1 MVSLQKLRNKKVLVF
16 GLGISGIATLKSL
29 IKNKSIVSVWDDN
42 QKKIQNK
49 KIQYDPNFHRKQYD
63 YIVIS
68 PGIDLLKHNHK
79 SYFIK
84 NKKKIITDI
93 DIFVSSLDLKR
104 NKIIAI
110 TGTNGKSTF
119 AKLLYNIIK
128 LKCKNT
134 YLLGN
139 YGKPVLSHRI
149 NTNQNIYVLEL
160 SSYQIEQSKYL
171 KTHYAAILNITP
183 DHLERH
189 KTFSKYFS
197 IKCKVFNSLVPN
209 GKGFVF
215 VSKKYEKLLNIYQ
228 VTDCRE
234 EIGYQIDGIDF
245 GITKDTWARTYFLD
259 CKGNLTDTNF
269 FIEFTKNNEAGWFW
283 KSKSDRIYHVD
294 VKNNKAI
301 WYSLPEM
308 RRVVSQ
314 MNCCVG
320 PLQSGL
326 CKIDINDKMLKG
338 IINRVW

>member
-1 MVSLQKLRNKKVLVF
+1 MSTKQLQEKF
-16 GLGISGIATLKSL
+16 GAAGLKGGL
-29 IKNKSIVSVWDDN
+29 AEEW
-42 QKKIQNK
+42 
-49 KIQYDPNFHRKQYD
+49 
-63 YIVIS
+63 
-68 PGIDLLKHNHK
+68 L
-79 SYFIK
+79 
-84 NKKKIITDI
+84 
-93 DIFVSSLDLKR
+93 
-104 NKIIAI
+104 
-110 TGTNGKSTF
+110 
-119 AKLLYNIIK
+119 
-128 LKCKNT
+128 
-134 YLLGN
+134 
-139 YGKPVLSHRI
+139 
-149 NTNQNIYVLEL
+149 
-160 SSYQIEQSKYL
+160 
-171 KTHYAAILNITP
+171 
-183 DHLERH
+183 
-189 KTFSKYFS
+189 
-197 IKCKVFNSLVPN
+197 
-209 GKGFVF
+209 
-215 VSKKYEKLLNIYQ
+215 YEKLLNIYQ

-326 CKIDINDKMLKG
+326 CKIDINNKMLKG